1 MKKDKNYRNIL
12 TPINKNTHSVTITN
26 FYTIFEQ
33 KNDADFYFSGECHPQ
48 WEMVYVIDGC
58 VGVTADKKI
67 YTLSKGDI
75 IFHKPMEFHKIWNE
89 KTEHS
94 HVFICSFDLEGKY
107 IHVLRDN
114 VYTLKDESLKIMEM
128 FLCFFRSQIPKN
140 IKSFTAFDYGSLIKD
155 NDTMLQI
162 AINYLELVFLN
173 LSYSKQTYEIPSEK
187 MMLYTKIAEI
197 LEENIYGKITI
208 SQIAKMCNVSASTLK
223 NCFTEYS
230 GCTIHK
236 YFLNIKIRAAI
247 DLLKSGKNVNE
258 VSDMLNFANPN
269 YFSYVFKR
277 ETGTSAKIYKK

>member
-1 MKKDKNYRNIL
+1 MKKDKNTL
-12 TPINKNTHSVTITN
+12 TPINKNTHSVSITN
-26 FYTIFEQ
+26 FYTVFEQ
-33 KNDADFYFSGECHPQ
+33 KNAVDFYFSGECHPQ

-89 KTEHS
+89 KSESS

-107 IHVLRDN
+107 IHALRDSI
-114 VYTLKDESLKIMEM
+114 YTLKDDSLKTMEM
-128 FLCFFRSQIPKN
+128 LLSFLRSQTPSNKE
-140 IKSFTAFDYGSLIKD
+140 SFPEFDYGTLIKN
-155 NDTMLQI
+155 NDTFLQI
-162 AINYLELVFLN
+162 TINYLELVFLY
-173 LSYSKQTYEIPSEK
+173 LSYSDKRENQLPSEK

-197 LEENIYGKITI
+197 LEEKIYDKITI

-223 NCFTEYS
+223 NCFTEYA

-258 VSDMLNFANPN
+258 VSDILNFANPN